1 MDLYGKG
8 KPMEKEKSAG
18 VVQKSSLEIEYEEIF
33 GSWLSA
39 HHEEVTEDDG
49 WFRELS
55 AYQRPVVTYASGV
68 M

>member
-1 MDLYGKG
+1 
-8 KPMEKEKSAG
+8 MEKEKATDTMR
-18 VVQKSSLEIEYEEIF
+18 KSELEIEYEEIF

-39 HHEEVTEDDG
+39 HHEEAAEDEG

-55 AYQRPVVTYASGV
+55 AYQRPAVTYASGV